1 MFDKFQKISR
11 TQNLLVTMLEKWKK
25 AVDKRE
31 YVSALLMDLSKAFDT
46 VNHDFLFAKLKAYV
60 FSLNAVKLMRSYL
73 KNRKQQV
80 KINNKFSSAGVPQ
93 GSIDGPLFFN
103 LFINDLVFLY
113 NTVLYVSMPMTII
126 YFLWVKTKM
135 K

>member
-46 VNHDFLFAKLKAYV
+46 VNHDFLLAKLKAYV
-60 FSLNAVKLMRSYL
+60 FR
-73 KNRKQQV
+73 
-80 KINNKFSSAGVPQ
+80 
-93 GSIDGPLFFN
+93 
-103 LFINDLVFLY
+103 
-113 NTVLYVSMPMTII
+113 
-126 YFLWVKTKM
+126 
-135 K
+135 